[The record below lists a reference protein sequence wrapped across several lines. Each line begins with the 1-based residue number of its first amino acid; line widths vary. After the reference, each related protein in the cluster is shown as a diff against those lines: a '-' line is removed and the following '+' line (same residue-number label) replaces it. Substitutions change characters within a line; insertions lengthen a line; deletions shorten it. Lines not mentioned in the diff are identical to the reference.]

1 MTARTRITPAPWL
14 AWVIGLVYGPVFITL
29 LIASGVDY
37 DDIAASTDNLLKA
50 VVVTMAIL
58 TVAVAV
64 LTTWLGWWRPVLRDD
79 RPAPRWMISI
89 PILFAVAIVAGI
101 DYGRV
106 ADLRTSFLAWAA
118 VGTLMVGFCEET
130 VYRGLAVVGFRGGY
144 SEVRVWLFST
154 LLFVLLHAWNLVA
167 GQGIGATAAQIV
179 FTFALGSPSVRV
191 PARHRHPADPDA
203 APRGMGLDVVHGPV
217 RRVQERRRPRRPAVV
232 QPRVPPARRDDR
244 AVHHRREEAVPPRRH
259 RHDRL
264 AAARLDAPGGSTG
277 AAERSTADPSGGRV
291 GRAAD
296 PRAERVERVGQDVV
310 VRPQALTL
318 TVDDTCVPQ
327 DLEVVRDGRLAHV
340 EERDELA
347 DADLARVLSQHVDQ
361 LQADRVAEG
370 LGDRRHPLGLHP
382 LDVGVHDRLTTGFTG
397 RALVFGGELEID

>member
-179 FTFALGSPSVRV
+179 FTFALGSVLYACRRATGALVIPMLLHAGWDWMSFTGQSDAFKNAADLVDPRSFS
-191 PARHRHPADPDA
+191 PAFPLLVVMIVLFIIGAKKLFHPA
-203 APRGMGLDVVHGPV
+203 G
-217 RRVQERRRPRRPAVV
+217 
-232 QPRVPPARRDDR
+232 
-244 AVHHRREEAVPPRRH
+244 
-259 RHDRL
+259 
-264 AAARLDAPGGSTG
+264 TG
-277 AAERSTADPSGGRV
+277 TTAS
-291 GRAAD
+291 
-296 PRAERVERVGQDVV
+296 
-310 VRPQALTL
+310 PQ
-318 TVDDTCVPQ
+318 
-327 DLEVVRDGRLAHV
+327 
-340 EERDELA
+340 
-347 DADLARVLSQHVDQ
+347 
-361 LQADRVAEG
+361 
-370 LGDRRHPLGLHP
+370 LG
-382 LDVGVHDRLTTGFTG
+382 
-397 RALVFGGELEID
+397 